1 MEKPLLVSKPG
12 LARPG
17 QEPALRMDLRRTKWN
32 GRNGMESF
40 DEPHL
45 RRQTSR
51 RLGEVKFIQKEEG
64 HLPLL
69 GDKSSTFHSGGR
81 MSTGGGAK
89 C

>member
-1 MEKPLLVSKPG
+1 
-12 LARPG
+12 
-17 QEPALRMDLRRTKWN
+17 
-32 GRNGMESF
+32 MESF